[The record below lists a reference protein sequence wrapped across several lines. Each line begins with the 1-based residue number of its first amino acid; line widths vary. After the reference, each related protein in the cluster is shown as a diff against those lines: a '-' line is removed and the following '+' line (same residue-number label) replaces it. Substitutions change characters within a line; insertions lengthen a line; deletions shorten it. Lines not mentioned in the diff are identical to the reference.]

1 MCYYDVMVEEKIIHT
16 DKKDSSMPTGRQAF
30 WKNAWDLLRF
40 GLIAVLI
47 VLPIRIFIAQPF
59 IVSGSSMVPTFENG
73 EYLIIDE
80 LSYHLRQPERGEV
93 VVFRYPKN
101 TKLFFIKRIIGLP
114 GETIKING
122 ESITVKNSE
131 QKESIKLD
139 ESYIKNQSSND
150 LEISLGTDE
159 YFVMG
164 DNRAYSSDSR
174 AWGAL
179 PEKLIIGR
187 AFLRLWPIAQ
197 AGLLP
202 GNQ

>member
-1 MCYYDVMVEEKIIHT
+1 MNEEKPIPVKT
-16 DKKDSSMPTGRQAF
+16 GGSMPNDKRVF

-150 LEISLGTDE
+150 LEMSLGPGE

-174 AWGAL
+174 AWGVL

>member
-1 MCYYDVMVEEKIIHT
+1 MVEEKIIRP
-16 DKKDSSMPTGRQAF
+16 DEKSGSF

-114 GETIKING
+114 GETIKIDG
-122 ESITVKNSE
+122 ENVTVKNSE
-131 QKESIKLD
+131 QKESMKLD